1 MFFSKIS
8 GFNSQPQSRQSHLG
22 KLIHTA
28 FMYYIHLQS
37 FGHRMRR
44 ANSLEKTLM
53 LRKFKDRRKSEW
65 QRMRWLDGI
74 ADSMDMSL
82 SKLWKM
88 VKDMEAWNA
97 AVHGVAKNQTWVSDS
112 LWPHG
117 LYILQARILE
127 WVAFPFSRGS
137 SQPRDRTQ
145 ISCIAVGFFTSWA
158 TREAP

>member
-37 FGHRMRR
+37 FGHLMRR

-53 LRKFKDRRKSEW
+53 LRKIKDRRKSEW

>member
-37 FGHRMRR
+37 FGHLIRR

-53 LRKFKDRRKSEW
+53 LRKIKDRRKSEW

-112 LWPHG
+112 LWHHG

-145 ISCIAVGFFTSWA
+145 ISCIAVWFFTSWA